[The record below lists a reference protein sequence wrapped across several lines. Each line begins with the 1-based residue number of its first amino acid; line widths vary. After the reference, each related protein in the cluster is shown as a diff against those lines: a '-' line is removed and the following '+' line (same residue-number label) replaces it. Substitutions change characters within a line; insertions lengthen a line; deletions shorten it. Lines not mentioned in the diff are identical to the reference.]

1 MFTFETKIRVRYAET
16 DQMGFVYYGN
26 YASYYEV
33 ARVEAF
39 RYLGCDYKS
48 LEQEGIIMPVL
59 DLKIKYHQPAQY
71 DDLITIKLT
80 VAKLP
85 ILKILFHYELYNQDN
100 ILLNTAET
108 TLVFVDAKTKK
119 PMKFPEKVLK
129 FFRPYFEPS

>member
-1 MFTFETKIRVRYAET
+1 MFIFTTQIRVRYAET

-48 LEQEGIIMPVL
+48 LEEDGIIMPVL
-59 DLKIKYHQPAQY
+59 DMKVKYHQPAQY
-71 DDLITIKLT
+71 DDLVTIKLT
-80 VAKLP
+80 VAKMP
-85 ILKILFHYELYNQDN
+85 VLKILFQYELYNEKQV
-100 ILLNTAET
+100 LLNTAET

-119 PMKFPEKVLK
+119 PMKFPEKVQA
-129 FFRPYFEPS
+129 FFKPHFE